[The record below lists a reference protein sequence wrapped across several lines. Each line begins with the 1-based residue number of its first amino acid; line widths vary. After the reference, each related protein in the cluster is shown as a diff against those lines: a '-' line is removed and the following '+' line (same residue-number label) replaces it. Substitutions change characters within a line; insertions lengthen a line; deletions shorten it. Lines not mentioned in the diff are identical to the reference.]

1 MMTARVN
8 AMQIRRRGR
17 QKGDFLIKRR
27 KQSISRQK
35 GTIVMTS
42 RILQE
47 MTTDKLCQQM
57 ALPVLEEVY
66 PRALV
71 CQVLHDLH
79 RWEQRERKLNHV
91 LMVYLLIAW
100 TMLPTM
106 ALKRVWAQLTSA
118 LRWLSQ
124 EALSQGLPG
133 ASALC
138 YRRRTLGVGPL
149 RLLMRLACRPLCEAS
164 TPGAFCFGRRLIAI
178 DSKLFDVCETR
189 ENDWTFRGRTQDDQP
204 RTHSPFPQVRLL
216 SVLEIGSHAH
226 VGAALAPGFRS
237 EMALV
242 PEVVSCLPANS
253 LVLQDSGFRGAWWIQ
268 RLKQAGHDSITR
280 LQADDYACQGQRFF
294 DGSYLVQIQRS
305 QGLPL
310 PEPLTLRI
318 IEYRLDQQI
327 AEPLAQVQRSRGRTG
342 TRQAAPA
349 DQVYRL
355 ATTLLDPIAAPAKEV
370 AACYH
375 ERWELELVYDELQE
389 HQLSSPVLLSK
400 TAMGVMQEAWAMLL
414 GHYALRAW
422 MMRSAQ
428 QSPAMDVDR
437 LSFTQ
442 AVCVLGTAL
451 TLSVPLQWTP
461 TEQWQPRV
469 LQDLRQSDSL
479 LPAQRRLR
487 SYPRVIKTASTRFF
501 VKQAKDVPFLF
512 PDTTKAWKDFV
523 CPLHGS
529 EIGRASC
536 RERV

>member
-1 MMTARVN
+1 
-8 AMQIRRRGR
+8 
-17 QKGDFLIKRR
+17 
-27 KQSISRQK
+27 
-35 GTIVMTS
+35 MTS

-47 MTTDKLCQQM
+47 LTPDQLCQQT

-66 PRALV
+66 PRELV

-100 TMLPTM
+100 TLLPTM
-106 ALKRVWAQLTSA
+106 ALKRVWSQLTSA
-118 LRWLSQ
+118 LRWLSEQ
-124 EALSQGLPG
+124 APSLGLPT

-149 RLLMRLACRPLCEAS
+149 RLLMRLACQPLCEAS

-178 DSKLFDVCETR
+178 DSKLFDVCETP
-189 ENDWTFRGRTQDDQP
+189 ENDWTFRGRTKDGQP
-204 RTHSPFPQVRLL
+204 RTHSPFPQLRLL

-226 VGAALAPGFRS
+226 LGAVLAPGFRS

-242 PEVVSCLPANS
+242 PEVLSFLPANS

-268 RLKQAGHDSITR
+268 RLKQAGHDSMTR
-280 LQADDYACQGQRFF
+280 LQGDDYACQGQRFF

-389 HQLSSPVLLSK
+389 HQVSSPVLLSK
-400 TAMGVMQEAWAMLL
+400 TAMGVMQEAWALLL

-422 MMRSAQ
+422 MMRSAE

-442 AVCVLGTAL
+442 AVCVVGTAL
-451 TLSVPLQWTP
+451 TLSLSLQWASK
-461 TEQWQPRV
+461 EQWQPRV
-469 LQDLRQSDSL
+469 LQDLRQSDGL
-479 LPAQRRLR
+479 LPAKRRVR

-512 PDTTKAWKDFV
+512 PDQTKAWKDFI
-523 CPLHGS
+523 CPLHAS
-529 EIGRASC
+529 EPPHEVLLI
-536 RERV
+536 

>member
-1 MMTARVN
+1 VVN
-8 AMQIRRRGR
+8 AIQIRRGGR
-17 QKGDFLIKRR
+17 QKGDFLVKRR
-27 KQSISRQK
+27 NKTTSRQK
-35 GTIVMTS
+35 GTFSMTS

-47 MTTDKLCQQM
+47 MTPDKMSQQIT
-57 ALPVLEEVY
+57 LPVLEEVY
-66 PRALV
+66 PRELV
-71 CQVLHDLH
+71 CQVLHDLD

-91 LMVYLLIAW
+91 IMVYLLIAW
-100 TMLPTM
+100 TLLPTM

-124 EALSQGLPG
+124 QAPAPGLPG

-149 RLLMRLACRPLCEAS
+149 RLLMRLACRPLCGPS
-164 TPGAFCFGRRLIAI
+164 TPGAFCFGRRLIAL

-189 ENDWTFRGRTQDDQP
+189 ENDWTFRGRTKDDQP

-242 PEVVSCLPANS
+242 PEVLGSLPPHS

-268 RLKQAGHDSITR
+268 RLQQAGHDSITR
-280 LQADDYACQGQRFF
+280 LQADDYACQGERLW

-305 QGLPL
+305 QDLPL

-318 IEYRLDQQI
+318 IEYRLDERI
-327 AEPLAQVQRSRGRTG
+327 AAPLAQLQRSRGRSG
-342 TRQAAPA
+342 TRKAAPA

-355 ATTLLDPIAAPAKEV
+355 ATTLLDPVAAPAKEV

-375 ERWELELVYDELQE
+375 ERWELELVYDEVQE
-389 HQLSSPVLLSK
+389 HQLSTPVLLSQ
-400 TAMGVMQEAWAMLL
+400 TTMGVMQEAWALLL

-422 MMRSAQ
+422 MMQSAQ
-428 QSPAMDVDR
+428 QSPQMDVDR

-451 TLSVPLQWTP
+451 TLSVPLQGTP
-461 TEQWQPRV
+461 KQQWKPRV
-469 LQDLRQSDSL
+469 LQDLRQSDCL
-479 LPAQRRLR
+479 LPAKRRVR

-501 VKQAKDVPFLF
+501 VKQDKDVPFLF
-512 PDTTKAWKDFV
+512 PDKTTTWKDLV
-523 CPLHGS
+523 CPLHS
-529 EIGRASC
+529 LETRQEVLLI
-536 RERV
+536 